1 MIVQEMMRE
10 DNIAVLSSQG
20 LGRLA
25 CARDNRPYL
34 VPFHYAF
41 SDNHLYSFS
50 MQGQKIDWM
59 RENAQVCVQVDEIIA
74 NREWRSVIVYGLFEE
89 LPDTPQWQR
98 DRDHAWS
105 LLQQHANWWEPGSLK
120 PSSPSTAVGSAPVFY
135 RIRIESMTGRHAR
148 EAAPSD

>member
-1 MIVQEMMRE
+1 MIVQEMTRE
-10 DNIAVLSSQG
+10 ENTALVSAQR

-25 CARDNRPYL
+25 CVRDNRPYI
-34 VPFHYAF
+34 VPFYYAL

-59 RENAQVCVQVDEIIA
+59 RENAEVCVLVDEVGA
-74 NREWRSVIVYGLFEE
+74 NREWRSVIVFGLFEE
-89 LPDTPQWQR
+89 LPETPQWRR

-120 PSSPSTAVGSAPVFY
+120 PRARGMVDASPSVFY
-135 RIRIESMTGRHAR
+135 RIKIESMTGRHAR
-148 EAAPSD
+148 AATSTD